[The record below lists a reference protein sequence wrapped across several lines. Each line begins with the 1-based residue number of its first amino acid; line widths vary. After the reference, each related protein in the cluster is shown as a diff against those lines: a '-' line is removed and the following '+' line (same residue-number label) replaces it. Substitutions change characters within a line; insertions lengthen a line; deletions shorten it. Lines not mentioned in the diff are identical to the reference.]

1 MGRRIPFDTAQ
12 EQAKLN
18 QEDNNSIYAKFNKYS
33 YKININH
40 PQIRPLYE
48 KYKEKLGEVILS
60 DKQRFEFEMIIF
72 KMIERNKQRNEQ
84 GDSDGKTDG

>member
-1 MGRRIPFDTAQ
+1 MGKRISFDIAQ
-12 EQAKLN
+12 ELARAK
-18 QEDNNSIYAKFNKYS
+18 QDNENSIYAPHNSYG
-33 YKININH
+33 YKINIHH

-48 KYKEKLGEVILS
+48 RYKEYLGENILS

-84 GDSDGKTDG
+84 SNTDGQADS

>member
-1 MGRRIPFDTAQ
+1 M
-12 EQAKLN
+12 N
-18 QEDNNSIYAKFNKYS
+18 QEDNNSIYAKFNKYG